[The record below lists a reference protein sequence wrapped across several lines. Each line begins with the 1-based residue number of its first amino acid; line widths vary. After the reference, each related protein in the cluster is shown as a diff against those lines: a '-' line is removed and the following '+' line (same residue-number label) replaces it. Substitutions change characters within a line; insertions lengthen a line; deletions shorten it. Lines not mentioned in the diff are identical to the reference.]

1 MDFLNRYFVQ
11 IKELFAG
18 MTPGG
23 RVTTALLLIVTV
35 VSLGYLFTTGFRS
48 GDDVYLLDNR
58 LFSSDELTPMLA
70 AFSTEGLSDFE
81 IVGGRIRVASG
92 KQAAYVAALAKNN
105 ALPRD
110 FSKIL
115 DGALENSS
123 PFEDRPKFEARLKN
137 DKQKFLAEVFR
148 QIKGIERAAVL
159 FDEEIKPGLRKER
172 VVTASVSIKPAGMQ
186 PLDEML
192 VNAVCQTMVGAVAGL
207 RPENVVVMDLNTGR
221 SHIGSPAGGA
231 SAGGGLLAQEQRKQ
245 EENWRRKIEDLLS
258 YVPGVIVTPN
268 VDLAPERVHRTR
280 TTAFDKEKSIPVN
293 LTENKITREQK
304 GQARGGRPGYVAN
317 AAGNT
322 ARSLAA
328 SESSGPAETEKV
340 TELSETTLPSGEETE
355 KEFAPHTVERVAV
368 AIAVP
373 TSYFAKV
380 WQNQNP
386 PAPDEEPKEPAP
398 ADIEKIRLE
407 ETAKIRQLVAGVLPK
422 AEGLVDPSQLVQV
435 SDFQDILPPPLP
447 EPGAAET
454 AATWLGM
461 HWSTLGLLVLG
472 LASLAVLRSTIRAI
486 PPSKTLDRSAPAAAA
501 EPDREE
507 AASESGEESPMQ
519 RFSGTGKSLRED
531 LSALVAGD
539 PETAASILRS
549 WIGTPTK

>member
-1 MDFLNRYFVQ
+1 MDVLNRYFLP
-11 IKELFAG
+11 IKEFFAG
-18 MTPGG
+18 MTPSG
-23 RVTTALLLIVTV
+23 RATSALLLIVAV
-35 VSLGYLFTTGFRS
+35 VSLGYVFTREFGA
-48 GDDVYLLDNR
+48 GDGVYLLDNR

-81 IVGGRIRVASG
+81 IVGGRIRVARG
-92 KQAAYVAALAKNN
+92 KQAAYVAALAKNS

-110 FSKIL
+110 FSEIL

-123 PFEDRPKFEARLKN
+123 PFEGRPKFEARLKN

-231 SAGGGLLAQEQRKQ
+231 TGGGGLLAQEQRKQ

-258 YVPGVIVTPN
+258 YVPGVIVTPS

-280 TTAFDKEKSIPVN
+280 TTAFDKEKSIPASH
-293 LTENKITREQK
+293 LENKATGSQH
-304 GQARGGRPGYVAN
+304 GQARGGRPGHVAN

-328 SESSGPAETEKV
+328 SESNGATEAEKV
-340 TELSETTLPSGEETE
+340 RESSETAVPSGEETE

-380 WQNQNP
+380 WRNQHP
-386 PAPDEEPKEPAP
+386 PAPGEEPREPAA
-398 ADIEKIRLE
+398 ADIAQIRQE
-407 ETAKIRQLVAGVLPK
+407 ETAKIKQLVAGVLPQ
-422 AEGLVDPSQLVQV
+422 AEGQADPSQLVQV
-435 SDFQDILPPPLP
+435 SDFQHIAPAPLP

-454 AATWLGM
+454 VATWLGI
-461 HWSTLGLLVLG
+461 HGSSLGLLVLG
-472 LASLAVLRSTIRAI
+472 LAALAVLRSAIRAI
-486 PPSKTLDRSAPAAAA
+486 PPGETIDGSEPAAAA
-501 EPDREE
+501 APDGEKGAGE
-507 AASESGEESPMQ
+507 AGEERPLR
-519 RFSGTGKSLRED
+519 RFSGTDKSLRED
-531 LSALVAGD
+531 LSALVASD
-539 PETAASILRS
+539 PETAASILRN
-549 WIGTPTK
+549 WIGTPTE

>member
-1 MDFLNRYFVQ
+1 MDVLNRYFLP
-11 IKELFAG
+11 IKEFFAG
-18 MTPGG
+18 MTPSG
-23 RVTTALLLIVTV
+23 RATSALLLIVAV
-35 VSLGYLFTTGFRS
+35 VSLGYVFTREFGA
-48 GDDVYLLDNR
+48 GDGVYLLDNR

-81 IVGGRIRVASG
+81 IVGGRIRVARG
-92 KQAAYVAALAKNN
+92 KQAAYVAALAKNS

-110 FSKIL
+110 FSEIL

-123 PFEDRPKFEARLKN
+123 PFEGRPKFEARLKN

-231 SAGGGLLAQEQRKQ
+231 TGGGLLAQEQRKQ

-258 YVPGVIVTPN
+258 YVPGVIVTPS

-280 TTAFDKEKSIPVN
+280 TTAFDKEKSIPASH
-293 LTENKITREQK
+293 LENKATGSQH
-304 GQARGGRPGYVAN
+304 GQARGGRPGHVAN

-328 SESSGPAETEKV
+328 SESNGATEAEKV
-340 TELSETTLPSGEETE
+340 RESSETAVPSGEETE

-380 WQNQNP
+380 WRNQHP
-386 PAPDEEPKEPAP
+386 PAPGEEPREPAA
-398 ADIEKIRLE
+398 ADIAQIRQE
-407 ETAKIRQLVAGVLPK
+407 ETAKIKQLVAGVLPQ
-422 AEGLVDPSQLVQV
+422 AEGQADPSQLVQV
-435 SDFQDILPPPLP
+435 SDFQHIAPAPLP

-454 AATWLGM
+454 VATWLGI
-461 HWSTLGLLVLG
+461 HGSSLGLLVLG
-472 LASLAVLRSTIRAI
+472 LAALAVLRSAIRAI
-486 PPSKTLDRSAPAAAA
+486 PPGETIDGSEPAAAA
-501 EPDREE
+501 APDGEKGAGE
-507 AASESGEESPMQ
+507 AGEERPLR
-519 RFSGTGKSLRED
+519 RFSGTDKSLRED
-531 LSALVAGD
+531 LSALVASD
-539 PETAASILRS
+539 PETAASILRN
-549 WIGTPTK
+549 WIGTPTE